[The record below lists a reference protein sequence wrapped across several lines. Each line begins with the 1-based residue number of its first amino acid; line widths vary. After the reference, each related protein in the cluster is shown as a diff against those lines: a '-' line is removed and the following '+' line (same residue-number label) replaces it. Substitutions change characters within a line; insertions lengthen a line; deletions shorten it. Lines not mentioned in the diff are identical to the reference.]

1 MLELFSY
8 TFFFKEELKKSMS
21 LGFFQDYEKLE
32 PRFGKVKNK
41 NDFLY
46 HLYCEDRI
54 CRITQ
59 KQQFLK

>member
-1 MLELFSY
+1 
-8 TFFFKEELKKSMS
+8 MS

-46 HLYCEDRI
+46 HLYCEDRM
-54 CRITQ
+54 CRITR
-59 KQQFLK
+59 KQQFKK